1 MLLPILGGAALGAL
15 FAVLAANRG
24 AAGERRLLAL
34 GLVVAALIYVGL
46 AMPSADSHWLAVEA
60 IGVIMFGGLAWVGSR
75 AAGWL
80 ALGWAAH
87 VAWDVGL
94 HLDRA
99 QPVVGGWYPLAC
111 VGFDLVIAGFVLHA
125 AVQAVRLRAGAPVK

>member
-15 FAVLAANRG
+15 FAVLAAKRG
-24 AAGERRLLAL
+24 GAGERRLLAL

-46 AMPSADSHWLAVEA
+46 ALSADSRWLAVEA
-60 IGVIMFGGLAWVGSR
+60 VGVVMFGGLAWLGSR
-75 AAGWL
+75 APWWL

-87 VAWDVGL
+87 VVWDVGL

-99 QPVVGGWYPLAC
+99 QPVVGDWYPLAC
-111 VGFDLVIAGFVLHA
+111 VGFDLVIAGFALHA
-125 AVQAVRLRAGAPVK
+125 VVQPPARR

>member
-15 FAVLAANRG
+15 FAVLAAKRG
-24 AAGERRLLAL
+24 GAGERRLLAL

-46 AMPSADSHWLAVEA
+46 ALSADSRWLAVEA
-60 IGVIMFGGLAWVGSR
+60 IGVVMFGGLAWLGRR
-75 AAGWL
+75 AEGWL

-99 QPVVGGWYPLAC
+99 QPVVGDWYPLAC
-111 VGFDLVIAGFVLHA
+111 VGFDLVIAGFVLHEV
-125 AVQAVRLRAGAPVK
+125 VQPPARR